1 MARSLPQLGRRGEG
15 WVALQIV
22 LLAVIIATGI
32 MGPAWPSSVRT
43 WLAVAAGLVALVGL
57 YLFIG
62 GTTGLGRQLTPF
74 PKPTEHSDIKRGG
87 VYGLVRHPIYGGV
100 LLLALAWSLVTS
112 PLALVPW
119 AVAGVFL
126 DLKRRRE
133 EAWLVEKHP
142 EYDEYRRSVRA
153 AFVPFVW

>member
-43 WLAVAAGLVALVGL
+43 WLAIAAGLLALVGL
-57 YLFIG
+57 YLFLG
-62 GTTGLGRQLTPF
+62 G
-74 PKPTEHSDIKRGG
+74 
-87 VYGLVRHPIYGGV
+87 
-100 LLLALAWSLVTS
+100 
-112 PLALVPW
+112 
-119 AVAGVFL
+119 
-126 DLKRRRE
+126 
-133 EAWLVEKHP
+133 KHP

>member
-1 MARSLPQLGRRGEG
+1 VTDRLPQLGRRGEG

-22 LLAVIIATGI
+22 LLAVIVAAGLA
-32 MGPAWPSSVRT
+32 GPDWPSSVRP
-43 WLAVAAGLVALVGL
+43 WLAVAASLVAVVGL
-57 YLFIG
+57 CLFLG
-62 GTTGLGRQLTPF
+62 GAAGLGRQLTPF
-74 PKPTEHSDIKRGG
+74 PKPVEQGGLKRGG

-100 LLLALAWSLVTS
+100 LLLALAWSLVSS

-119 AVAGVFL
+119 AIAGLFL
-126 DLKRRRE
+126 DAKRRRE

-142 EYDEYRRSVRA
+142 EYEEYKSGVRA